1 MATRAAE
8 RRERHAAIRQRQEER
23 AARAESDRLQREEEA
38 AQREADGVAEER
50 RFVASTPRLDSRV
63 ARRRRRRCV
72 SARTT
77 LIAPLPRAR
86 GSPLLPANRRR
97 ATRRR
102 QLELRRKKGAVAEM
116 HAMRAC
122 MTYAGWLPWRKLM
135 QLRDFRWTKAEKHAT
150 YALAERV
157 FRAWSGLIVA
167 QKRAQLSHDLRRQ
180 ALATGWYHVHLSRR
194 VLGAWRTRCVHT
206 HEAAV
211 AVAAAR
217 TLGCARQFWTYWRH
231 RAMRRRTRRGDS
243 AGRLGARCVPPPPSP
258 PARARARPPSRFHA
272 EVLPSPRWPRHSLR
286 PAPSLIALTLRARRR
301 SALARRVCKRWRQ
314 NIVDR
319 RAELRVHEESTKLMS
334 AAQNYLSD
342 IRAARVM
349 SRAGDGDLSFSGDGG
364 GARSPPRSSRDGA
377 W

>member
-243 AGRLGARCVPPPPSP
+243 AGRLGARCVSPPPPP
-258 PARARARPPSRFHA
+258 PRARALGRRLASTPRFCRRHVGHATHSAPRPLSSPS
-272 EVLPSPRWPRHSLR
+272 
-286 PAPSLIALTLRARRR
+286 R
-301 SALARRVCKRWRQ
+301 SALAAAAHSPAAC
-314 NIVDR
+314 
-319 RAELRVHEESTKLMS
+319 AS
-334 AAQNYLSD
+334 A
-342 IRAARVM
+342 
-349 SRAGDGDLSFSGDGG
+349 
-364 GARSPPRSSRDGA
+364 GARTSSTGAQSYASTRSRPS
-377 W
+377 